1 MSHDAIKVAAV
12 LDDICRA
19 AGVSPADPSPE
30 AGYEVWAALERAG
43 LMPLD
48 AEVLNC
54 PLNTLLL
61 ALVYPGDPDPGCKLA
76 VTSER
81 VVLTRV
87 KTDPLARDNYL
98 GRGAGHGRE
107 FVPLPPAVKAAV
119 AIYDRRAWVL
129 KGAA

>member
-1 MSHDAIKVAAV
+1 MSHDAIKVRAV
-12 LDDICRA
+12 LEDICRA

-48 AEVLNC
+48 TEVLNC
-54 PLNTLLL
+54 PLNTLLVR
-61 ALVYPGDPDPGCKLA
+61 LVYPGDRDPGCKLA
-76 VTSER
+76 VTTGR

-87 KTDPLARDNYL
+87 LTEPLAVRATSK
-98 GRGAGHGRE
+98 GAGHGRE